1 MTFREAIAKAD
12 REKLI
17 ELAIAHYNPS
27 SPEVF
32 REAFSTELDRLLEID
47 ISDLPE
53 NEKLNGIL
61 LVYDEVST
69 EYDLDKGFSK
79 WKHIDCSYYDFD
91 ENTTMSIEFSPFR
104 MWLRLPISR
113 KSLDSYPLETIVCEL
128 LTDMLFYTSVYDA
141 ADRSKP
147 LDADTQDAF
156 EEVAS
161 RLRDIENNMADP
173 SNTKFAGDQ
182 SALPGVVEPEKS
194 PESLVHDVMKIIYP
208 GLPDVIYDALQTMT
222 TFSALRDASYS
233 IMAYNDALGN
243 EKTEL
248 YQPDAKAIEAFDI
261 LEAYRLSTG
270 RTMQTTTLL
279 EVL

>member
-1 MTFREAIAKAD
+1 MTFREAIVKAD

-17 ELAIAHYNPS
+17 ELAIAHYEPS
-27 SPEVF
+27 SPDDF
-32 REAFSTELDRLLEID
+32 REAFNAELDRLLEID

-53 NEKLNGIL
+53 NEKLNGVL
-61 LVYDEVST
+61 LVYDEVGT

-79 WKHIDCSYYDFD
+79 WEQINCSYYDFD
-91 ENTTMSIEFSPFR
+91 ANSTMSIEFSPFR

-113 KSLDSYPLETIVCEL
+113 KSLDSHPLEIIVCEL
-128 LTDMLFYTSVYDA
+128 LTDMLFYTNIYDA
-141 ADRSKP
+141 ADSSKP
-147 LDADTQDAF
+147 LDGDTQGAF
-156 EEVAS
+156 EEVVS
-161 RLRDIENNMADP
+161 RLEDIESGMVYP
-173 SNTKFAGDQ
+173 SNAELTEGQ
-182 SALPGVVEPEKS
+182 SALPGAEEAKKS
-194 PESLVHDVMKIIYP
+194 PEALVHDIMKVIYP
-208 GLPDVIYDALQTMT
+208 GLPDDIYDALQIIT

-248 YQPDAKAIEAFDI
+248 HQPDAKTIEAFDK

-270 RTMQTTTLL
+270 RTMKTTTLL

>member
-1 MTFREAIAKAD
+1 MTFREAIVKAD

-17 ELAIAHYNPS
+17 ELVIAHYNPS
-27 SPEVF
+27 NPEDF
-32 REAFSTELDRLLEID
+32 KEAFSTVLGRLLEID

-53 NEKLNGIL
+53 NEKLNGVF
-61 LVYDEVST
+61 LVYDEVGT

-79 WKHIDCSYYDFD
+79 WEQINCSYYDFD
-91 ENTTMSIEFSPFR
+91 ANSTMSIEFSPFR

-113 KSLDSYPLETIVCEL
+113 KSLDSHPLETVVCEL
-128 LTDMLFYTSVYDA
+128 LTDMLFYTSIYDA
-141 ADRSKP
+141 ADSSKP
-147 LDADTQDAF
+147 LDGGTHEAF
-156 EEVAS
+156 EEVVS
-161 RLRDIENNMADP
+161 RLKDVESNMADL
-173 SNTKFAGDQ
+173 SNTTLSEGQ
-182 SALPGVVEPEKS
+182 CALPGVVEPEKS
-194 PESLVHDVMKIIYP
+194 PESLVHDIMKIIYP
-208 GLPDVIYDALQTMT
+208 GLPDDIYEALQTMT
-222 TFSALRDASYS
+222 MFSALRDASYS

-248 YQPDAKAIEAFDI
+248 HQPDSKTIEAFDK

>member
-1 MTFREAIAKAD
+1 MTFREAIVKAD

-27 SPEVF
+27 SPDVF

-53 NEKLNGIL
+53 SEKLNGVL
-61 LVYDEVST
+61 LVYDVVDI

-79 WKHIDCSYYDFD
+79 WEHIDCSYYDFD
-91 ENTTMSIEFSPFR
+91 ENSMMSIEFSPFR
-104 MWLRLPISR
+104 MWLRLPISQ
-113 KSLDSYPLETIVCEL
+113 KSLDSYPLEIIVCEL
-128 LTDMLFYTSVYDA
+128 LTDMLFYTSIYDA

-147 LDADTQDAF
+147 LDSGTQDAF
-156 EEVAS
+156 EEVLS
-161 RLRDIENNMADP
+161 RLKDIKSNVADL
-173 SNTKFAGDQ
+173 SEAKLSEGHC
-182 SALPGVVEPEKS
+182 ALPGVVEPEKS
-194 PESLVHDVMKIIYP
+194 SESVVQDIMKIIYP
-208 GLPDVIYDALQTMT
+208 GLPDDIYDALQTMT

-248 YQPDAKAIEAFDI
+248 HQPDAKTIEAFDK

-270 RTMQTTTLL
+270 ITMQTTTLL